1 MAHDIFTVM
10 WKEGKELLHAG
21 AQGSSR
27 SGLIGLLI
35 MIAIFGIVMPLQWG
49 TMWVESGASLTLW
62 LVIPIML
69 AVTIVADTFAGERE
83 RHTLETLLASRLSD
97 RAILLG
103 KISAAVLFE
112 WVITQLVFLVA
123 LIPTNI
129 LHGRSGL
136 ILYTPAVAF
145 SGMLLSLLIACLV
158 SMVGIMVSLRSSTV
172 KQAQQKLGISVFVI
186 AYAVPMAV
194 VYGLKYVPN
203 EIRERV
209 IGIFLSGDVALPA
222 LIVSAI
228 LAVLT
233 LLLYAV
239 TKSRFQ
245 RARLIF
251 ND

>member
-10 WKEGKELLHAG
+10 WKEWKELLQF
-21 AQGSSR
+21 QGSSR
-27 SGLIGLLI
+27 SGLIGLLV
-35 MIAIFGIVMPLQWG
+35 MIAIFGIGMPIQWG

-62 LVIPIML
+62 LVIPMML
-69 AVTIVADTFAGERE
+69 AVTVVADTFAGERE
-83 RHTLETLLASRLSD
+83 RHTLETLVASRLSD

-103 KISAAVLFE
+103 KIGAAVIFE

-129 LHGRSGL
+129 FHGRGGI
-136 ILYTPAVAF
+136 ILYTSTVAL
-145 SGMLLSLLIACLV
+145 SGMLLSFLVACLV
-158 SMVGIMVSLRSSTV
+158 SMVGIMVSLSSSTV
-172 KQAQQKLGISVFVI
+172 KLAQQKLGVSVFVI
-186 AYAVPMAV
+186 AYLVPMAG
-194 VYGLKYVPN
+194 VYGLRYVPA
-203 EIRERV
+203 EVRERV
-209 IGIFLSGDVALPA
+209 VEPFLSGDIALPA

-233 LLLYAV
+233 LLLYII
-239 TKSRFQ
+239 TKSSFQ

>member
-10 WKEGKELLHAG
+10 WKEWKELFQF
-21 AQGSSR
+21 QGSSR
-27 SGLIGLLI
+27 SGLIGLLV
-35 MIAIFGIVMPLQWG
+35 MILIFGIVMPLQWG

-62 LVIPIML
+62 LIIPMML
-69 AVTIVADTFAGERE
+69 AVTIIADTFAGERE

-103 KISAAVLFE
+103 KLSAAVIFE

-129 LHGRSGL
+129 LHARGGL
-136 ILYTPAVAF
+136 ILYTPAVAL

-172 KQAQQKLGISVFVI
+172 KQAQQKLGVSVFVL
-186 AYAVPMAV
+186 AYAVPMAA
-194 VYGLKYVPN
+194 VYGLKYVPD

-209 IGIFLSGDVALPA
+209 MGTFLRGDVAIPT
-222 LIVSAI
+222 LIVSGI

-233 LLLYAV
+233 WLLYTV
-239 TKSRFQ
+239 TKARFQ
-245 RARLIF
+245 RTRLIF
-251 ND
+251 DD

>member
-10 WKEGKELLHAG
+10 WKEYKELLQF
-21 AQGSSR
+21 QGGSR

-35 MIAIFGIVMPLQWG
+35 MIAIFGIGMPIQWG
-49 TMWVESGASLTLW
+49 TMWVESAASLTLW
-62 LVIPIML
+62 LIIPMVL
-69 AVTIVADTFAGERE
+69 AATIIADTFAGERE

-103 KISAAVLFE
+103 KTSAAVIIE
-112 WVITQLVFLVA
+112 WVVTQLVFLVA

-129 LHGRSGL
+129 LHSRGEL
-136 ILYTPAVAF
+136 ILYTPTVAL
-145 SGMLLSLLIACLV
+145 SGMLLSFLMAGLV
-158 SMVGIMVSLRSSTV
+158 SMIGIMVSLRSSTV

-186 AYAVPMAV
+186 AYLVPMAG
-194 VYGLKYVPN
+194 VYALKYVPS
-203 EIRERV
+203 EIRERLM
-209 IGIFLSGDVALPA
+209 GIFLSGDVALPV

-245 RARLIF
+245 RTRLIF

>member
-10 WKEGKELLHAG
+10 WKEWKELLQF
-21 AQGSSR
+21 QGSSR
-27 SGLIGLLI
+27 SGLIGLLV

-49 TMWVESGASLTLW
+49 MMWVESGASLTLW
-62 LVIPIML
+62 LVIPMML
-69 AVTIVADTFAGERE
+69 AVTIIADTFAGERE

-103 KISAAVLFE
+103 KLGAAVIFE

-129 LHGRSGL
+129 FHARGEL
-136 ILYTPAVAF
+136 ILYTPAVAL

-158 SMVGIMVSLRSSTV
+158 SMIGIMVSLRSSTV
-172 KQAQQKLGISVFVI
+172 KQAQQKLGISAFVI

-203 EIRERV
+203 EVRERV
-209 IGIFLSGDVALPA
+209 MGTFLSGDVALPT
-222 LIVSAI
+222 LIVSGI
-228 LAVLT
+228 LTVLT

-245 RARLIF
+245 RA
-251 ND
+251 